1 VIDFRYSLMSPSDF
15 VKFRMVEFDE
25 EAIPVSELNPGSS
38 WVAYVEALDES
49 AAVVASSTA
58 AMQEGG
64 RPTDRQTY
72 ALARVAMLSLV
83 DGVREMGHAV
93 DASPRL
99 FRAQLP
105 EQYRA

>member
-1 VIDFRYSLMSPSDF
+1 MSPSDF
-15 VKFRMVEFDE
+15 VKFRLVEFDE

-38 WVAYVEALDES
+38 WVAYVEAIDEND
-49 AAVVASSTA
+49 AVVASSTA

-64 RPTDRQTY
+64 RPTSRQAY
-72 ALARVAMLSLV
+72 ALARVAMLSLA

-93 DASPRL
+93 DESPRL
-99 FRAQLP
+99 IRAPVP